1 MGVVG
6 KPTDKCGQFL
16 AFLYHGIWTD
26 VGLLV
31 GLGMYNAISEPR
43 GSYGLAVAMAVVDSY
58 ALICSVDAALGSL
71 FFLIHFIYATIET
84 CKLMRSYCPTEF
96 P

>member
-1 MGVVG
+1 MIKQG
-6 KPTDKCGQFL
+6 DKCGYFL

-31 GLGMYNAISEPR
+31 VLGVYNAISKP
-43 GSYGLAVAMAVVDSY
+43 GCGGQNLAVSIAILDSY

-71 FFLIHFIYATIET
+71 FFLVHFIYVAIGSSEI
-84 CKLMRSYCPTEF
+84 LR
-96 P
+96 